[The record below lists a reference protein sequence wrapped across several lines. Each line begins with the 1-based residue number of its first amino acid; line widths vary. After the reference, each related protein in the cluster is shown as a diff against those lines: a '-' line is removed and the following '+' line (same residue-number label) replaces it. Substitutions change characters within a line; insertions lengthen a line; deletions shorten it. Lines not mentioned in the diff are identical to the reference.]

1 MPSRIDL
8 FGDSEFR
15 ATPPPF
21 WQRIAN
27 DDALSDCGALEKL
40 LIGCELIAALDDAE
54 LLAAA

>member
-1 MPSRIDL
+1 MPSLIDL

-27 DDALSDCGALEKL
+27 DDALAGCDPLEKL
-40 LIGCELIAALDDAE
+40 IAGCELIAALDDLD
-54 LLAAA
+54 LLAA

>member
-1 MPSRIDL
+1 MPSLVDL

-27 DDALSDCGALEKL
+27 DEALCDCDPLEKL
-40 LIGCELIAALDDAE
+40 LIGCELIAALDDAA

>member
-1 MPSRIDL
+1 MPSLVDL

-27 DDALSDCGALEKL
+27 DDTLSNCDALEKL
-40 LIGCELIAALDDAE
+40 LIGCELIAAMDDAD